1 MGEHYNNLLEE
12 EGGRSGLLGYTHH
25 NISKQWDIHI
35 PSFLPEKTKISD
47 LDRVQCKPLFLFSC
61 KCANSSL
68 EQHCTSK
75 YVNSLCPSPSKF
87 MYFSE
92 GVPPLNVMQTAMNEI
107 PAVIFQR
114 GNYTIFEFVV
124 F

>member
-1 MGEHYNNLLEE
+1 
-12 EGGRSGLLGYTHH
+12 
-25 NISKQWDIHI
+25 
-35 PSFLPEKTKISD
+35 
-47 LDRVQCKPLFLFSC
+47 
-61 KCANSSL
+61 
-68 EQHCTSK
+68 
-75 YVNSLCPSPSKF
+75 

-107 PAVIFQR
+107 PGVIFQR